1 MINYIT
7 LIKLQHVASFSFHL
21 WTLWHKCA
29 NYRNSL
35 LEPRLDLK
43 LFQIVDFNL
52 VCTCGLLCNHDSL
65 HRLDHAEN
73 LITYNRDAISHN
85 GLSFLKGLKNSWKSI
100 LSYSFVHSK
109 FPEIKKFLAKFH
121 EIRKFLKTG
130 ISDTSCNKLK
140 QNYELKVRHWQS
152 ISQQKKEIHT
162 HTSLRDGTPLFFLLG
177 YGFLPL
183 KSTTMT
189 FIRCINNK
197 TLWSKYTIQQRKTIL
212 FFIL

>member
-1 MINYIT
+1 MINYST

-29 NYRNSL
+29 KYRNRL

-52 VCTCGLLCNHDSL
+52 VCTRGLLCNHDSL
-65 HRLDHAEN
+65 HRLDHVEN
-73 LITYNRDAISHN
+73 LITYNRD
-85 GLSFLKGLKNSWKSI
+85 NSWKSI

-140 QNYELKVRHWQS
+140 QNYMYELEVRHWQS

-177 YGFLPL
+177 YGFLLL

-189 FIRCINNK
+189 SIRCINNK